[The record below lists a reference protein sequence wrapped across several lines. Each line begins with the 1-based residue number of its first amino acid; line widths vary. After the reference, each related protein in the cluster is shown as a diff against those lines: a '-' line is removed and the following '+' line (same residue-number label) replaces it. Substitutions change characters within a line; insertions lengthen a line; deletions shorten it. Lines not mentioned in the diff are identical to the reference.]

1 MQRRHLVGVLAVF
14 AASLAGAG
22 GPAAGQTAPA
32 AEPAGPRFVVTY
44 VDVVPASEAQALAL
58 LKGYRDAARRDHGNA
73 DSQIWQQNGVR
84 GHFVIV
90 EQWQDEASRKA
101 HREAAHVAQFH
112 EKFGPL
118 RISSYDER
126 VHTSFAVGAPSSV
139 PSGGAVLVATHI
151 DITPPGLDK
160 AREMLRSQAPAS
172 RGEAGNL
179 RFDILQGARQN
190 HYTVLEA
197 WRDDGARDAHLTAT
211 RTRSYREGLR
221 EQAVD
226 GAPYDE
232 RLYRLVP

>member
-1 MQRRHLVGVLAVF
+1 MQTRHAVTVFTVLA
-14 AASLAGAG
+14 ALAGAQVSE
-22 GPAAGQTAPA
+22 AGQAAPA
-32 AEPAGPRFVVTY
+32 AEPPGPRVVVTY
-44 VDVVPASEAQALAL
+44 VDVAPASEAQALAL
-58 LKGYRDAARRDHGNA
+58 LKGYRDAARRDHGNVDA
-73 DSQIWQQNGVR
+73 QIWQQNGVR

-90 EQWQDEASRKA
+90 EQWQDEASRRA
-101 HREAAHVAQFH
+101 HRETAQVAQFH
-112 EKFGPL
+112 EKFSTL

-126 VHTSFAVGAPSSV
+126 VHTSFAVGMPSSV
-139 PSGGAVLVATHI
+139 PPGGAVLVVAHI

-172 RGEAGNL
+172 RGETGNL

-197 WRDDGARDAHLTAT
+197 WRDDSAREAHLTAS

-221 EQAVD
+221 EQAID

-232 RLYRLVP
+232 RLYRLVL